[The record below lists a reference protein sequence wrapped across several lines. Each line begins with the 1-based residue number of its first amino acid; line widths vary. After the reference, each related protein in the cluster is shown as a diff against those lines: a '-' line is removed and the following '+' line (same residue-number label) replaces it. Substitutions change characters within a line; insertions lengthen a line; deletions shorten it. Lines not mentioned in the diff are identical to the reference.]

1 MENLTIIL
9 VEDQREVLQAIAKDL
24 EKFEELIRIEEC
36 ESAAEAEA
44 VMTQIIDR
52 GDHVAVIVSDHVM
65 PNKNGVDF
73 LIEVNTN
80 PTFKRTRKILL
91 TALATHQDT
100 IQAINKANIDLYLEK
115 PWKKEEL
122 VLAVSTMLTHFILDS
137 GLAYTPYVSLLNS
150 EILFTKLRN
159 ASDV

>member
-80 PTFKRTRKILL
+80 PTFKGTRKILL

-137 GLAYTPYVSLLNS
+137 GLAYTPYVGLLNS

>member
-1 MENLTIIL
+1 M
-9 VEDQREVLQAIAKDL
+9 QRTKQVTHQHHTKVTVR
-24 EKFEELIRIEEC
+24 K
-36 ESAAEAEA
+36 ESNKC
-44 VMTQIIDR
+44 
-52 GDHVAVIVSDHVM
+52 
-65 PNKNGVDF
+65 NKNNKNNKIRT
-73 LIEVNTN
+73 LKN
-80 PTFKRTRKILL
+80 KRTRKILL